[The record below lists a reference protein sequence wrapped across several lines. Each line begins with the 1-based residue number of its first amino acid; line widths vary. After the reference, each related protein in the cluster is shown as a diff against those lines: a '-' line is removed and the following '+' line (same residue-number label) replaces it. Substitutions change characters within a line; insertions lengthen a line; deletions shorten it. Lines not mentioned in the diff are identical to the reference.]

1 MPGDR
6 TPRAAVIFAAGVLT
20 FTGLWAASICPFT
33 LLFAVFF
40 WGMLWGVAGA
50 FIRVP
55 VLIVLA
61 TVCARYPAA
70 GPLVVLPSAGDTGNG
85 NE

>member
-20 FTGLWAASICPFT
+20 FTGLWAASISPFT
-33 LLFAVFF
+33 LLSAVFF
-40 WGMLWGVAGA
+40 WGMLCGVPGA

-70 GPLVVLPSAGDTGNG
+70 GPLAALLSAGDTSKID
-85 NE
+85 E